1 MIGRVFLLGYE
12 DIGIA
17 ISELNLL
24 IIEMVLDI
32 WTEKKLTTE

>member
-1 MIGRVFLLGYE
+1 MIGRVFLLRYE